1 MAEISS
7 ELRSTET
14 SELSGERGKR
24 QPSGLSAESGSDPN
38 ESIEASSGLKRQQ
51 YPLRRLRMRKAVATI
66 KVAEY
71 DCHATAVKMPMAFWA
86 KSR

>member
-1 MAEISS
+1 MADISS

-51 YPLRRLRMRKAVATI
+51 YPLRRLRLRKTVATI
-66 KVAEY
+66 EVADSFSVENG
-71 DCHATAVKMPMAFWA
+71 A
-86 KSR
+86 KNR